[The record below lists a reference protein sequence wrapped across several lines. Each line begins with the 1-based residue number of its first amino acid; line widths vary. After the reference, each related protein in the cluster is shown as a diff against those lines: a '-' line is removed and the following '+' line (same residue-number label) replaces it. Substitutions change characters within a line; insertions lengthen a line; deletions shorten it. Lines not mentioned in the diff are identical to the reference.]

1 MIGPSFSEFI
11 FLILVIYPI
20 AAMFVAVTIGVGI
33 LLGFRWGGKW
43 LVKAMYNDPEFE
55 TWLKRVLN
63 ASEKSGP

>member
-20 AAMFVAVTIGVGI
+20 AAMLVAVTIGVGI

-43 LVKAMYNDPEFE
+43 LVQAMYNDPEFE

-63 ASEKSGP
+63 AYEKSGP